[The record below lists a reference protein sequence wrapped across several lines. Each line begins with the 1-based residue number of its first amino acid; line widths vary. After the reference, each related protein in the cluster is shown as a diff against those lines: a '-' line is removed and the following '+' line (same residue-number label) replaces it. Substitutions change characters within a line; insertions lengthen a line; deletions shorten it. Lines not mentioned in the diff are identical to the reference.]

1 MNGVTGPRW
10 TVLEALW
17 FACCVAV
24 AVVIAHAAF
33 ITATGVLGHD
43 NVYWIYPI
51 YHFLV
56 DALHAGHFP
65 YWNPYLHGGE
75 SFAPLLLHARL
86 LDPISYVVFAIGRFL
101 TDDIVLLFNWDRF
114 ARAVLASFGSYM
126 LLRGV
131 TTHGLVRACLPPML
145 LWSSF
150 TLATFQQPGVIDMF
164 LYAPFAAHYLIRLLH
179 AGDTRW
185 PTWLGFG
192 VSVGLSCQ
200 SVFYVGVWLL
210 VLFILA
216 GFLLFDRAA
225 VVRLVRAPGTPVKAL
240 AVLAFMVV
248 TALPNAITLRDQPR
262 LVFPARMLDH
272 PWAGQPPRGAP
283 ALHSPGPGAAEFNS
297 FVLPYGVIHY
307 TGSFVAPWNFVDL
320 LAPDS
325 QEPVRTPA
333 LARPHRGAI
342 DGFMYVGLLGV
353 AGAIVG
359 FVAGVHPLKRV
370 WLVVTIGFGLLLLGP
385 SGGLHWALQF
395 VPPVR
400 AVRHTV
406 NLASFFLL
414 GFVFFFVLGAN
425 RVVAWATR
433 DDPQPS
439 SRTTALDVWEWI
451 RWLTAVGVVAVVVAA
466 LCRWYVERVG
476 EPRPLPFWPVEALL
490 LVAVAAVLAVSWR
503 ALGASSVA
511 VVLLAVPTGG
521 ALGDAIASNYDLL
534 STIARLLAALVLPAL
549 VLARLPRLTPRQ
561 RRRALGAVAVILMA
575 DLALYFHQSASL
587 WSWARPDQLPWQS
600 GRLGQA
606 PGHPDRVPTMPVTL
620 LPYVQAVR
628 YLPLTARQPVAF
640 DGVLLPIG
648 AREGYF
654 GANRLTIVA
663 SNMAAWSGERDPGV
677 EARLSM
683 ELPDSVRSL
692 WLWATVWVKTDST
705 VPRAVVLEMTQNKWV
720 TVEPYRQPRYWQPLI
735 AGMPLSS
742 GPIHVIGRVSDR
754 AGAPAFFN
762 GLTLRLGPL
771 DVTDPRRFDVGL
783 VRSMPRWNTLAMPRR
798 YHEIIH
804 GSLPAATMTEVFAI
818 GKPRV
823 QFRGAARPERE
834 LAGLARLDANAAA
847 EILRTTVFIDGEPRT
862 TAAPAAGGDA
872 RVVTA
877 TPDGN
882 TFDVT
887 VDAPHDGYLYVADGY
902 DPRWRATVDARPAA
916 VVRANGAFK
925 ALAVPAGRHHVRLEY
940 RPPALRAALWAYFG
954 LAAIGVI
961 AVVVG
966 DSPFFRRRAAGSP

>member
-1 MNGVTGPRW
+1 MSAADRW
-10 TVLEALW
+10 TVREALW
-17 FACCVAV
+17 FAFCVAV
-24 AVVIAHAAF
+24 PVVIAHAAF

-51 YHFLV
+51 YHFFV
-56 DALHAGHFP
+56 DTLHAGHFP

-75 SFAPLLLHARL
+75 PFAPLLLHARL
-86 LDPISYVVFAIGRFL
+86 LDPVSYVVFAIGHLL

-114 ARAVLASFGSYM
+114 ARAVLAAFGGYL

-131 TTHGLVRACLPPML
+131 ATHTVVRACLPPLL
-145 LWSSF
+145 LWSSL
-150 TLATFQQPGVIDMF
+150 TLTVFQQPGVIDMF
-164 LYAPFAAHYLIRLLH
+164 LYAPFAAHYLLRLLH
-179 AGDTRW
+179 EGDTRW

-192 VSVGLSCQ
+192 VAVGLSCQ

-210 VLFILA
+210 VLFMLA
-216 GFLLFDRAA
+216 GFALFDRAPL
-225 VVRLVRAPGTPVKAL
+225 VRLARAPGTPVKAL
-240 AVLAFMVV
+240 AVLAFIVV
-248 TALPNAITLRDQPR
+248 TALPNAIMLLDQPR
-262 LVFPARMLDH
+262 FVFPARMLDH
-272 PWAGQPPRGAP
+272 AWVGQVPRGAP
-283 ALHSPGPGAAEFNS
+283 GLHSPGPGASEFSS
-297 FVLPYGVIHY
+297 FLLPYGVIHY
-307 TGSFVAPWNFVDL
+307 TGSFVAPASFVEM
-320 LAPDS
+320 LAPDA

-333 LARPHRGAI
+333 LARPHRGAV

-359 FVAGVHPLKRV
+359 FVAGAHPLKRV

-395 VPPVR
+395 APPVR

-406 NLASFFLL
+406 NLTSFFLL
-414 GFVFFFVLGAN
+414 GLVFFFVLGAN
-425 RVVAWATR
+425 RVVARATR
-433 DDPQPS
+433 DGVEPPP
-439 SRTTALDVWEWI
+439 RTTALDAWRWVH
-451 RWLTAVGVVAVVVAA
+451 WLTAVGVVAAIAGA
-466 LCRWYVERVG
+466 LGRWYVERAG
-476 EPRPLPFWPVEALL
+476 EPRPLPVWPTEALIL
-490 LVAVAAVLAVSWR
+490 AAIAAVLAVSWR
-503 ALGASSVA
+503 VLGASSVTA
-511 VVLLAVPTGG
+511 VLLIVSIGG
-521 ALGDAIASNYDLL
+521 ALGHTIASNHDVL
-534 STIARLLAALVLPAL
+534 SALARLLAALVLPAL
-549 VLARLPRLTPRQ
+549 VLARVPRLIPAQ
-561 RRRALGAVAVILMA
+561 RTRLLAVVALILMT

-606 PGHPDRVPTMPVTL
+606 PGHPERVPTMPVTL

-628 YLPLTARQPVAF
+628 YLPLTARQTVAF

-663 SNMAAWSGERDPGV
+663 PNMTAWSGERDPGV
-677 EARLSM
+677 ESRLSM
-683 ELPDSVRSL
+683 ELPDSVRNL
-692 WLWATVWVKTDST
+692 WLWATVWVKSDST
-705 VPRAVVLEMTQNKWV
+705 VPRAVVLEITQNQRV
-720 TVEPYRQPRYWQPLI
+720 SMESYRQVRYWQPLI

-754 AGAPAFFN
+754 AGAPASFN

-798 YHEIIH
+798 YHETIH
-804 GSLPAATMTEVFAI
+804 GPLPAATMTEVFAI

-823 QFRGAARPERE
+823 QFRAAARPERE
-834 LAGLARLDANAAA
+834 LAGLARLEASAAA
-847 EILRTTVFIDGEPRT
+847 EVLRTTVFIDGEPRT
-862 TAAPAAGGDA
+862 TAPPAAGADA
-872 RVVTA
+872 RVATA
-877 TPDGN
+877 TPDVN

-902 DPRWRATVDARPAA
+902 DPRWRATLDAQPAA

-925 ALAVPAGRHHVRLEY
+925 AVAVPAGRHRVRLEY

-966 DSPFFRRRAAGSP
+966 DSPFFRRRAAGSA